1 MQVAAARPARPAR
14 RLGTAFWVLVLLAV
28 VLRIG
33 YMAATPDYS
42 LVHDAR
48 DYDRHAQ
55 SIASGHGYAW
65 SVKPGRPTAFRPP
78 GYPYV
83 LAGVYR
89 IAGVEHAVVKDR
101 IHAARI
107 AGVVVGALIV
117 VLVGLIAIRLWGRRV
132 GLVAMGLA
140 AVYVPLITVGGA
152 VMSEP
157 LFALYMLAALAL
169 VLVHRASPHAY
180 RYAVVAGVL
189 AGLMILT
196 RANALVLLL
205 PLAIAVWDRGPW
217 RSLRATGPPAAL
229 VVVALL
235 TVSPWTIRNAV
246 VFDRFI
252 PVSTQLG
259 SALAGTYND
268 VSRNDRNQPASW
280 RSRGRVPPYEHLY
293 GRVADTPEPVVE
305 DRLRA
310 ASRHYISEHPGY
322 VATVAYW
329 STRRMFETTGRT
341 WWRHTASTVSIPPGW
356 ADAGVYCFWLFAALA
371 FAGCFARRARGA
383 PAFIWAVPL
392 LLYLS
397 VVFLV
402 VETPRYRTGIDPFIV
417 MLAALAVV
425 AAADRIRAARRG

>member
-1 MQVAAARPARPAR
+1 MRAA
-14 RLGTAFWVLVLLAV
+14 GFWALVLLAL
-28 VLRIG
+28 VLRLG
-33 YMAATPDYS
+33 YMAATPDYR

-55 SIASGHGYAW
+55 SIASGHGYAYA
-65 SVKPGRPTAFRPP
+65 VVPGRQTAFRPP
-78 GYPYV
+78 GYPYL
-83 LAGVYR
+83 LAAAYRVTGVQDEDTQSR
-89 IAGVEHAVVKDR
+89 IDVARPLGAIIGAGIV
-101 IHAARI
+101 
-107 AGVVVGALIV
+107 ALI
-117 VLVGLIAIRLWGRRV
+117 GLIAIRLWGRKV
-132 GLVAMGLA
+132 GLVAMALA
-140 AVYVPLITVGGA
+140 AVYIPLVTVGGA

-157 LFALYMLAALAL
+157 LFALFMLAALAV
-169 VLVHRASPHAY
+169 VLRHRASEHAY
-180 RYAVVAGVL
+180 RYAVGAGVL

-196 RANALVLLL
+196 RANALILLL
-205 PLAIAVWDRGPW
+205 PLAVAVWDRGPRRSW
-217 RSLRATGPPAAL
+217 RALGPPAAL

-268 VSRNDRNQPASW
+268 VSRNDRDQPASW
-280 RSRGRVPPYEHLY
+280 RSRGKVPQYDHLY
-293 GRVADTPEPVVE
+293 GTVGGTPEPVVE
-305 DRLRA
+305 DHLRA
-310 ASRHYISEHPGY
+310 AARHYIAQHPGY
-322 VATVAYW
+322 VATVAWW
-329 STRRMFETTGRT
+329 STRRMFDTTGRR
-341 WWRHTASTVSIPPGW
+341 WWRHTASTISVPPGW
-356 ADAGVYCFWLFAALA
+356 ADWTVYCFWLFAALA
-371 FAGCFARRARGA
+371 VAGAFVARARAA
-383 PAFIWAVPL
+383 PWFVWAVPV